1 MDQYWENVW
10 INPDIDEY
18 ERYLEG
24 HKKVHRGFLEVFKKY
39 KVKFVC
45 DAACGFGAYSAMLAV
60 NGYEVV
66 GFDVAA
72 SSIELTRKM
81 LGNLSVS
88 TDKYFVSSITEV
100 SYPSEQFDAVVAHA
114 VIDHLSVED
123 ANRAVEELLRIA
135 KSGGLVYLSFDEIS
149 EEDTLIEHK
158 VMEDGSYLYT
168 EGDRSGLL
176 FKYYTNE
183 AIGNLLKNRKI
194 IYRATNTS
202 GEREIIIQK

>member
-24 HKKVHRGFLEVFKKY
+24 HKKAHRGFLEVFKKH

-114 VIDHLSVED
+114 VIDHLSAED
-123 ANRAVEELLRIA
+123 ANRAVEELLRIV

-176 FKYYTNE
+176 FQYYTNE
-183 AIGNLLKNRKI
+183 AIDNLLRNRKI